1 MRCSLSYLLLPLPS
15 RDMSD
20 HQAVLEM
27 NTPQETREYLN
38 ALLTPG
44 RTPPH
49 GQEEGKPA
57 RWLKTTRLTESQV
70 DGGEMA
76 RLRRAIDNIA
86 HFPNRLHNET
96 VADLTQAV
104 TCTATQLVQW
114 ANSMTEMQTA
124 IQDHSRLVTSQL
136 TAMDNLVIRM
146 EKVASAL
153 VMALETLRHK
163 WSFK

>member
-1 MRCSLSYLLLPLPS
+1 MRCSLSSLLLPLPS

-20 HQAVLEM
+20 HQAVLEID
-27 NTPQETREYLN
+27 TPQETREYLN
-38 ALLTPG
+38 ALMMPG

-86 HFPNRLHNET
+86 YFPNRLHNET

-124 IQDHSRLVTSQL
+124 IQDHSRPVTSQL
-136 TAMDNLVIRM
+136 TAMDNLVTRM
-146 EKVASAL
+146 EKVGSAL